1 MGVTQ
6 KLDSKLITICIANA
20 TFPLPSVAGTL
31 KVYSWVS
38 KMGGGALPAWIC
50 LCFFLFLACIC
61 SELRLS
67 GSDSYYEGR
76 VEVCSEGVL
85 ETVIPCDENW
95 QDIHAQVVCQQ
106 LGFFNP
112 GKMTRVCMS
121 LVTPAL

>member
-1 MGVTQ
+1 MYLLASLLTCCPPV
-6 KLDSKLITICIANA
+6 
-20 TFPLPSVAGTL
+20 P
-31 KVYSWVS
+31 
-38 KMGGGALPAWIC
+38 
-50 LCFFLFLACIC
+50 LACMC
-61 SELRLS
+61 GELRLS

-112 GKMTRVCMS
+112 GEAWLMS
-121 LVTPAL
+121 